1 MKKHRR
7 ILVIAIAV
15 IVLGLVGIQLWPT
28 GFDRTNPPVVAE
40 PPWDQAETRLLTVR
54 ACYDCHSNETKWPW
68 YSRIA
73 PLSWMI
79 EQDVAKGRAVLNFSE
94 WGSAPTPET
103 EETVELISKGQMP
116 LPYYLVLHPEA
127 RLSQVEQGQLIN
139 GLITTFSG
147 GAPTPLDDED
157 LDAGSDG

>member
-1 MKKHRR
+1 MKKHRC

-15 IVLGLVGIQLWPT
+15 IVLGLVGIQFWPT

-40 PPWDQAETRLLTVR
+40 PPWDAAETRQLAVR
-54 ACYDCHSNETKWPW
+54 ACYDCHSNETVWPW

-79 EQDVAKGRAVLNFSE
+79 EQDIAEGRAVLNFSE
-94 WGSAPTPET
+94 WGSAPTPEI
-103 EETVELISKGQMP
+103 EETVEQISTRKMP
-116 LPYYLVLHPEA
+116 LPYYLLLHPEA
-127 RLSQVEQGQLIN
+127 RLSNVEQGQLIN

-147 GAPTPLDDED
+147 GAPTPLEAED
-157 LDAGSDG
+157 LDEGSEN